1 MNDLDLAKSISKQ
14 VEEGQYEYDTENPT
28 ALSEIKVKALQAK
41 LDALLELQKTLS
53 HYAATSVLS
62 ALENVVR
69 IGWCLID
76 IKAEKKGVFYEYAEI
91 HFPFSAR
98 QAERMMKAARNFQR
112 DIENVEFI
120 ESITTVPLAMEYSGA
135 PLIDQIKQTGARH
148 FQDLLVTG
156 GLAPARVAISPAGRS
171 VPTGIF
177 KLLRS
182 IDSAALRFVRVER
195 EFPIEDW
202 SDADREVVK
211 RKLKPLVELFER
223 LS

>member
-1 MNDLDLAKSISKQ
+1 MIT
-14 VEEGQYEYDTENPT
+14 TENGQRCPED
-28 ALSEIKVKALQAK
+28 SKVSALQAK

-62 ALENVVR
+62 ALENIIR

-76 IKAEKKGVFYEYAEI
+76 IKAELKGVYDEYAET

-98 QAERMMKAARNFQR
+98 QARRMMAAARNFQR
-112 DIENVEFI
+112 DGVNVDFLQSIASETLAFENRSEIPLVE
-120 ESITTVPLAMEYSGA
+120 
-135 PLIDQIKQTGARH
+135 QIKQTGARH

-156 GLAPARVAISPAGRS
+156 GLAPARTPISQTERS

-182 IDSAALRFVRVER
+182 IDSASLRFVRVER
-195 EFPIEDW
+195 EFPISDW
-202 SDADREVVK
+202 SDADREVVR
-211 RKLKPLVELFER
+211 RKLRPLVELYEK
-223 LS
+223 L